1 MNISIYRGG
10 FALVWLG
17 VDKKTGQKYA
27 LKQMLKNHST
37 ESQKKELYYGQL
49 LFDEHGHSREE
60 FKNHSGKLSFFVIY
74 PSYNEYK
81 GLIILQVSLIQKLPN
96 KMFGILWS

>member
-1 MNISIYRGG
+1 MNNRGG

-17 VDKKTGQKYA
+17 LDKKTGQKYA

-49 LFDEHGHSREE
+49 LFDENGHARGE
-60 FKNHSGKLSFFVIY
+60 FNNYIGELNLSFVPCINVFTFKV
-74 PSYNEYK
+74 S
-81 GLIILQVSLIQKLPN
+81 IILRVSLIQKLPN
-96 KMFGILWS
+96 KMFGMLWS